1 MRIRNATVEDLPL
14 VCELGFLM
22 YSEHAAALPHL
33 FPNPDSPSRDFEF
46 WRARIS
52 EVNGLSLVAE
62 MDGRSVGFAFAN
74 IFNEAASSV
83 AFEIRYCRLRA
94 IMVSPNARREGLAIE
109 LISEVEKWAATQGCS
124 EVRINT
130 QDFNS
135 VAKAAYEA
143 SGYGTLARL
152 YSKVIG

>member
-1 MRIRNATVEDLPL
+1 MRIRNATFDDLPL

-22 YSEHAAALPHL
+22 YSEHADALPHL
-33 FPNPDSPSRDFEF
+33 FPAPNLVGRDFEF
-46 WRARIS
+46 WKARIS
-52 EVNGLSLVAE
+52 DVHGLSLVAE
-62 MDGRSVGFAFAN
+62 LEGQPIGFAFAS

-83 AFEIRYCRLRA
+83 AFAVRYCRLRA
-94 IMVSPNARREGLAIE
+94 IMVSTNARREGVAMQ
-109 LISEVEKWAATQGCS
+109 LIAEIEKWAVTQGCS

-135 VAKAAYEA
+135 VAKATYEA
-143 SGYGTLARL
+143 SGYSTLARL